1 MKKEEND
8 NSSKNA
14 QIEEFLSV
22 RYEFRYNTVLH
33 RAEYRPRGKSD
44 YTSVDRY
51 RINTLKRALDKEANI
66 QTSTDNLYSIIES
79 DFSPRINPVQDYF
92 RALPPTKGNA
102 EAITALADCV
112 RVNNSEKWEEY
123 LTKWLVAVVA
133 NAMDDKQCR
142 NHTCLVLTG
151 EQGKFKTTF
160 LDLLCPPALS
170 DYRYTGKILPRATT
184 IALCCCTPFV
194 IPLSLFFSPYYVTTT
209 KNNTVKEKGLQ
220 KIFILRQMLLQS
232 FYASTA

>member
-79 DFSPRINPVQDYF
+79 DFSPRINPMQDYF

-160 LDLLCPPALS
+160 LDLLCPLALS

-194 IPLSLFFSPYYVTTT
+194 IPLSLFFPIFLTT
-209 KNNTVKEKGLQ
+209 
-220 KIFILRQMLLQS
+220 LLQLRIIQ
-232 FYASTA
+232 

>member
-1 MKKEEND
+1 MKLEEKD
-8 NSSKNA
+8 SPSKND
-14 QIEEFLSV
+14 QIEEYLSAQ
-22 RYEFRYNTVLH
+22 YEFRYNTVLH
-33 RAEYRPRGKSD
+33 RAEYRLRGKGD
-44 YTSVDRY
+44 YTAVDRY
-51 RINTLKRALDKEANI
+51 RINTLKRALDKDANI

-92 RALPPTKGNA
+92 RSLPLTKGNA

-112 RVNNSEKWEEY
+112 RVTNSEKWEEY

-194 IPLSLFFSPYYVTTT
+194 IPLSLLFPILLTT
-209 KNNTVKEKGLQ
+209 
-220 KIFILRQMLLQS
+220 LLQLRIIQ
-232 FYASTA
+232 